1 MEFSICIALCS
12 VFIITYATLIAMGME
27 IASII
32 AINRLKEKIK
42 ETDTN
47 KSKRTMIIIRIS
59 AMKWEANAN
68 NPARSRLS

>member
-1 MEFSICIALCS
+1 
-12 VFIITYATLIAMGME
+12 MGME
-27 IASII
+27 IASIT